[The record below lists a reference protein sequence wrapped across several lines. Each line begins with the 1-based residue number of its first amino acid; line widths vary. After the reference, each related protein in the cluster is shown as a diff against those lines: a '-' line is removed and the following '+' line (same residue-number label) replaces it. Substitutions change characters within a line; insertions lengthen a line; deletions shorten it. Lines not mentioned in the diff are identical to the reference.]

1 MKGYS
6 GINDNGC
13 IATIYK
19 VDNIGTLLTVVN
31 NWSNCV
37 EHRLKTVQV
46 CMIAL
51 ELYRAHSLHALNLRA
66 LLYNLDIHYR

>member
-13 IATIYK
+13 IATLCK
-19 VDNIGTLLTVVN
+19 VDNTGTLLPVVN

-37 EHRLKTVQV
+37 EHHLKTVQV
-46 CMIAL
+46 
-51 ELYRAHSLHALNLRA
+51 YDSPRA
-66 LLYNLDIHYR
+66 LQSTFPARLESACIIIQLGYTL